1 MLYEGVTLKSCSTP
15 GMSSKINA
23 DLIASGLVSRLIFVQ
38 FALLVFRTEKFNL
51 ISIHFSGDLPE
62 TQLYALIVLENAGVD
77 LESFEFDKTTG
88 WKQAWGAV
96 MQVVKTLAEGEVKAR
111 FEVSWADHIR

>member
-1 MLYEGVTLKSCSTP
+1 LFFVLRSQTYLY
-15 GMSSKINA
+15 
-23 DLIASGLVSRLIFVQ
+23 
-38 FALLVFRTEKFNL
+38 
-51 ISIHFSGDLPE
+51 HFSGDLPE

-111 FEVSWADHIR
+111 FEVSRVSCDRHNLCRAKADDLLTLVASRST

>member
-1 MLYEGVTLKSCSTP
+1 MLSLTHH
-15 GMSSKINA
+15 I
-23 DLIASGLVSRLIFVQ
+23 SG
-38 FALLVFRTEKFNL
+38 E
-51 ISIHFSGDLPE
+51 LPE

-96 MQVVKTLAEGEVKAR
+96 MQVVKTLAEGELKAR
-111 FEVSWADHIR
+111 FEVSRVDCDRHNLCRAKADDRSTLVASRSSRRSGPPSTGRDQPS

>member
-1 MLYEGVTLKSCSTP
+1 M
-15 GMSSKINA
+15 
-23 DLIASGLVSRLIFVQ
+23 
-38 FALLVFRTEKFNL
+38 
-51 ISIHFSGDLPE
+51 
-62 TQLYALIVLENAGVD
+62 LENAGVD

-111 FEVSWADHIR
+111 FEVSRVGCDCNNLCRAKTDDRSTLVASRSPRRSGPPSTGRDQRS

>member
-1 MLYEGVTLKSCSTP
+1 
-15 GMSSKINA
+15 
-23 DLIASGLVSRLIFVQ
+23 
-38 FALLVFRTEKFNL
+38 
-51 ISIHFSGDLPE
+51 
-62 TQLYALIVLENAGVD
+62 VLENAGVD